1 MNIKLALSVKDIA
14 GLRSAEQGI
23 QKNVRSILLQVGKN
37 VELTDEI
44 VYGGKVQVCGLRTL
58 HSLQLYIQ

>member
-1 MNIKLALSVKDIA
+1 MNIKLSLSVKEIA

-23 QKNVRSILLQVGKN
+23 QKKVGSILLQVGKN

-44 VYGGKVQVCGLRTL
+44 VYGSKVQVCGLRTL
-58 HSLQLYIQ
+58 HTLQ

>member
-1 MNIKLALSVKDIA
+1 MNIKLLLSVKKIA

-23 QKNVRSILLQVGKN
+23 QKKVGSILPQVGKN

-44 VYGGKVQVCGLRTL
+44 VYGSKVQVCG
-58 HSLQLYIQ
+58 